1 MGLRVKS
8 LSKVEQQELYDE
20 LDKKIDLCLDSLY
33 NSILKEVSNDELFDE
48 EVQNEILEY
57 VHHWYKVRARQL
69 NDFLPDNRVKPIG

>member
-1 MGLRVKS
+1 MKS

-57 VHHWYKVRARQL
+57 VHHWYKVRARQM
-69 NDFLPDNRVKPIG
+69 NDFYLTIELNQ